1 MTIPVP
7 PGVERVSPEKVAVTV
22 SISTE
27 ETEEFTDIPVDV
39 IGGREGEDVTFNGS
53 DTRVVTITARGSE
66 GSLAKLTLSDLQ
78 AFVDVSNL
86 STGQYDAEVQINGP
100 PNISFSSDEH
110 TIPIEIT
117 SRSE

>member
-1 MTIPVP
+1 VP
-7 PGVERVSPEKVAVTV
+7 PGVERVSPEKVTVTV

-53 DTRVVTITARGSE
+53 DTKVVTITARGSE
-66 GSLAKLTLSDLQ
+66 ESLAKLTLSDLQ

-100 PNISFSSDEH
+100 PNISFSSGEH